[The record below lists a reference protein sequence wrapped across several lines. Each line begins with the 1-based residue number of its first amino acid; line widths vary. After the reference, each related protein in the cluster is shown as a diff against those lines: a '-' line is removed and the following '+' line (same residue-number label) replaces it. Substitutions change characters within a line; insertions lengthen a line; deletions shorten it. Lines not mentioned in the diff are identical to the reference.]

1 MNSSVAQKTEKKT
14 ALQKFL
20 DFVEIGGNKLP
31 HPVTL
36 FAMLCVAVAIIS
48 AITAAMGIEVT
59 TEIINRATNEMEV
72 QTIKAVS
79 LLNGDG
85 FKYMIE
91 NAVSNFTGFAP
102 LGVVLVGMLGI
113 GIAESSGYI
122 GTLLK
127 KVVSITPAKLIVPT
141 VVFLGIMS
149 NMASDAGYV
158 ILIPLGALIFMAY
171 GKHPLAGIAAAFAGV
186 SGGFSANLLI
196 GTIDPML
203 AGLTNEAAHIIDPT
217 VNITPTANYFFMCA
231 STLLITILG
240 TLLTTKVIEPRLGKY
255 EGETITGGSD
265 LQNLSDK
272 EMLMIKEKEGKKI
285 LSKIKDNSHVIALA
299 IDGKNLSSEELA
311 ETIDKLGIRGISHIV
326 FVIGGSLGLSDEVL
340 RRANY
345 KLSFSKMTFPHQLMR
360 LILLEQVYRAY
371 RINNGEPYHK

>member
-231 STLLITILG
+231 STFLITILG

-272 EMLMIKEKEGKKI
+272 ESYDSCKLNFRSNGSWI
-285 LSKIKDNSHVIALA
+285 
-299 IDGKNLSSEELA
+299 SSININA
-311 ETIDKLGIRGISHIV
+311 K
-326 FVIGGSLGLSDEVL
+326 
-340 RRANY
+340 
-345 KLSFSKMTFPHQLMR
+345 
-360 LILLEQVYRAY
+360 LILKKLRS
-371 RINNGEPYHK
+371 R